1 MLSKPTRGDFTCGL
15 TACTNCEPMMANC
28 NKCSGV
34 LSMLAPKS
42 NTQVKPPSDVG
53 KNLAIAGRSMP
64 SMVFKTN
71 FAVAIN
77 APVLPADTAASAKPS
92 FTWLMATRIEES
104 FLWRKALRGSSSMST
119 TSEAC
124 ITLMRSI
131 GAFTL
136 FNAACNLVSSPTISN
151 LTSFWR
157 SKKATEAGTVT
168 LKPMSPPIASTA
180 IVIIFLLNH
189 FQNTASLSCDEMHH
203 KPDRVKVT
211 QN

>member
-1 MLSKPTRGDFTCGL
+1 
-15 TACTNCEPMMANC
+15 
-28 NKCSGV
+28 
-34 LSMLAPKS
+34 
-42 NTQVKPPSDVG
+42 
-53 KNLAIAGRSMP
+53 
-64 SMVFKTN
+64 
-71 FAVAIN
+71 
-77 APVLPADTAASAKPS
+77 
-92 FTWLMATRIEES
+92 
-104 FLWRKALRGSSSMST
+104 MST

-124 ITLMRSI
+124 ITLMRFI
-131 GAFTL
+131 GACTL
-136 FNAACNLVSSPTISN
+136 FNAASNLASSPTINN
-151 LTSFWR
+151 LTSLWR